1 MTQRVKIYRDS
12 LVDVAAHVNDI
23 DGGSIRFTE
32 KNITLGQAFAG
43 GDHTIISL
51 RQPQGHITLT
61 DPEDSGT
68 PIASIDGTEVTE
80 LTVTVDK
87 VVSMAGERGN
97 GTRLDIKSDYL
108 LGVYTDDFSID
119 IEDLQMDE
127 VDTAIMALFISY
139 TSMVIPFN
147 HHMVQWDD

>member
-1 MTQRVKIYRDS
+1 MTQRVELYRDS
-12 LVDVAAHVNDI
+12 LVDVAAHVTDI
-23 DGGSIRFTE
+23 DGGGIRLTE

-43 GDHTIISL
+43 GDHTIISM

-61 DPEDSGT
+61 APEDSDGFV
-68 PIASIDGTEVTE
+68 ASIDGTKVTE

-97 GTRLDIKSDYL
+97 GTRPDIKSDYL
-108 LGVYTDDFSID
+108 LRVYTDDFSID
-119 IEDLQMDE
+119 IEDLQMNE
-127 VDTAIMALFISY
+127 VDTAIVALFISY